1 MALLE
6 THALKAFY
14 GDFQALYGID
24 TELAPG
30 ETVAIIGANGA
41 GKSTYLKSIAGLI
54 RSDPDSVIFDGN
66 AIGAMPAARS

>member
-6 THALKAFY
+6 TRALKSFY

-54 RSDPDSVIFDGN
+54 RNDPGCRDVRRPRRS
-66 AIGAMPAARS
+66 ARCRRPR